1 MIIKIFWLQLQEGIF
16 SCIPQ
21 RRKVCVQLFKALID
35 NLLLDMFG
43 VLVIFYGFGLTILI
57 LSLVLGVI
65 LTIDNML

>member
-1 MIIKIFWLQLQEGIF
+1 M
-16 SCIPQ
+16 
-21 RRKVCVQLFKALID
+21 CVQLFKALID